1 MAAALGATFAPFCEV
16 VVHDLTRPKHSIV
29 TLHNPLSGRQVGDPA
44 TDHGQRR
51 ISDPTYPQ
59 RGLRFAVMGLEVA
72 GLSCHCAVDARFGEP
87 FATYELNSRFGQNPG
102 ICGGRSSGCSHGPE
116 NDA

>member
-1 MAAALGATFAPFCEV
+1 MLLEQLEQMAAALGATFAPFCEV

-59 RGLRFAVMGLEVA
+59 RGLRFAVMGA
-72 GLSCHCAVDARFGEP
+72 GSRRPFMPLCRRCAVW
-87 FATYELNSRFGQNPG
+87 
-102 ICGGRSSGCSHGPE
+102 
-116 NDA
+116 